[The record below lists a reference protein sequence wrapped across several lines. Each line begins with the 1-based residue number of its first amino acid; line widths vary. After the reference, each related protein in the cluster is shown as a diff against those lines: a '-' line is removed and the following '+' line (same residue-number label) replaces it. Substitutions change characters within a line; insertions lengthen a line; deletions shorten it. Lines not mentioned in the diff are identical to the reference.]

1 MLVENYHAGNLVAVD
16 FTKANGE
23 KRHMLVQ
30 KNDSLLSAV
39 AGARH
44 FSNPNVLRVT
54 ELLDDGTS
62 QWRSI
67 PLDRLISVDVAA
79 PF

>member
-1 MLVENYHAGNLVAVD
+1 MLVENYRAGNLVSVE

-39 AGARH
+39 AGTRH

-54 ELLDDGTS
+54 ELLDDGS
-62 QWRSI
+62 AQWRSI
-67 PLDRLISVDVAA
+67 PLDRLISVNIAA